1 MEFEDLTEE
10 EIFVFEEYRKE
21 KAELEK
27 TDKARYE
34 ELQCAV
40 NNIITALS
48 PQEHFIFKEAF
59 KLVDKPSGNED
70 GEADLRFEVTLQRLH
85 QIEAKALRK
94 LRHPSRSRKLKDF
107 ID

>member
-1 MEFEDLTEE
+1 MKVEFEDLTEE

-21 KAELEK
+21 KVELEK

-48 PQEHFIFKEAF
+48 PQEHFIF
-59 KLVDKPSGNED
+59 
-70 GEADLRFEVTLQRLH
+70 
-85 QIEAKALRK
+85 
-94 LRHPSRSRKLKDF
+94 
-107 ID
+107 

>member
-1 MEFEDLTEE
+1 MKVEFEDLTEE
-10 EIFVFEEYRKE
+10 EISVFEEYRKE

-85 QIEAKALRK
+85 QIEAKALRR
-94 LRHPSRSRKLKDF
+94 LRFLRRLPA
-107 ID
+107 

>member
-1 MEFEDLTEE
+1 MKVEFEDLTEE
-10 EIFVFEEYRKE
+10 EKAVFEEYRKE

-59 KLVDKPSGNED
+59 KVFNRKILFLSRVFCGSNIWFRE
-70 GEADLRFEVTLQRLH
+70 LH
-85 QIEAKALRK
+85 L
-94 LRHPSRSRKLKDF
+94 
-107 ID
+107 